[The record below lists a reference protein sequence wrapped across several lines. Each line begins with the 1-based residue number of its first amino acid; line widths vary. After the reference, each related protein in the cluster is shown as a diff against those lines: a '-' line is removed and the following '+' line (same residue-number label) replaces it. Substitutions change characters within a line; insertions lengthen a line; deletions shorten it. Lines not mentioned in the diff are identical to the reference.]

1 MTEQNSTPNDAKP
14 ADTAAAP
21 TNATTA
27 PTTLPQNAELTAN
40 QLGEYSAL
48 FNADRA
54 NIVAATAA
62 TSSGVL
68 KAATDYRGLRALP
81 REFSIELKQGSI
93 TSQRHSGRCWMF
105 ASLNVLRQD
114 VMRRWNLD
122 DFEFSETYLFF
133 YDKLEKS
140 NHYLEKVLETLDE
153 PTDSRLFQAI
163 NDYPAD
169 DGGWWAMFAALAA
182 KYGLVPKSAYPENA
196 NSRDSDALTQYLNAK
211 LREFALELRSA
222 HARGEGA
229 DELRGRKSAMMNVVY
244 RIVAVALGEPPRS
257 FDWVVRGKDD
267 DDADTKTGDAT
278 AEGKSADAGATAG
291 GKDSGGN
298 SADAKKSD
306 AKKPDDGFVKGKVI
320 AEYGITPMAFYAKY
334 VKQDLD
340 RYVGLVNA
348 PMKRTP
354 FGRLYRL
361 AHDGN
366 VVGGQPI
373 EFANVPLDV
382 FKKAIID
389 QLRGG
394 RPVWFACDCD
404 QFALRG
410 EGVFDRA
417 TVRVED
423 LFGIEYTMGK
433 GDRLE
438 YGVSPSNHAMTLIG
452 VNLDADGKPNRW
464 KIENSWGKDAGRDG
478 YFTATDAWFDD
489 YVNEVAIHDDV
500 LDDATKA
507 IFGTK
512 PVMVQPWEPIS
523 RATRCM

>member
-1 MTEQNSTPNDAKP
+1 MNE
-14 ADTAAAP
+14 
-21 TNATTA
+21 TTMN
-27 PTTLPQNAELTAN
+27 QNAALTAN

-54 NIVAATAA
+54 NIVAASAA

-81 REFSIELKQGSI
+81 REFSIELKQGSV

-114 VMRRWNLD
+114 VIRRWELD

-140 NHYLEKVLETLDE
+140 NYYLEQVLATLDE
-153 PTDSRLFQAI
+153 PTDSRLFQAV
-163 NDYPAD
+163 NGYPAD

-211 LREFALELRSA
+211 LREFALELRTAYANGTSV
-222 HARGEGA
+222 
-229 DELRGRKSAMMNVVY
+229 DELRGRKSAMMNDVY
-244 RIVAVALGEPPRS
+244 RIVAVSLGEPPRS

-267 DDADTKTGDAT
+267 DEDDKGKKNNKGEAVKADGADDSAKDGAKNDAEA
-278 AEGKSADAGATAG
+278 
-291 GKDSGGN
+291 
-298 SADAKKSD
+298 AKD

-320 AEYGITPMAFYAKY
+320 AEYGITPKEFYDKY

-361 AHDGN
+361 AHEGN

-373 EFANVPLDV
+373 EFANVTLDV

-417 TVRVED
+417 SVRVED

-452 VNLDADGKPNRW
+452 VNLDASGRPNRW

-500 LDDATKA
+500 LDDETKA
-507 IFGTK
+507 IFGTE

-523 RATRCM
+523 RATRCE

>member
-1 MTEQNSTPNDAKP
+1 MNETTNTSDIATANDP
-14 ADTAAAP
+14 A
-21 TNATTA
+21 
-27 PTTLPQNAELTAN
+27 AELTAERLN
-40 QLGEYSAL
+40 EYSAR

-54 NIVAATAA
+54 NIIASTAA
-62 TSSGVL
+62 TGNGVL
-68 KAATDYRGLRALP
+68 KAATDQRGLRRLP

-93 TSQRHSGRCWMF
+93 TSQRRSGRCWMF

-114 VMRRWNLD
+114 VIRRWNLD

-140 NHYLEKVLETLDE
+140 NHYLEEVLATLDE

-163 NDYPAD
+163 NGYPAD

-196 NSRDSDALTQYLNAK
+196 NSKDSEAFTQYLNAK
-211 LREFALELRSA
+211 LREFALELRTA
-222 HARGEGA
+222 HAHGA
-229 DELRGRKSAMMNVVY
+229 DVETLRRRKTEMMNDVY
-244 RIVAVALGEPPRS
+244 RIVAVALGEPPAT

-267 DDADTKTGDAT
+267 DDEDKSAKTGDD
-278 AEGKSADAGATAG
+278 GKTG
-291 GKDSGGN
+291 DS
-298 SADAKKSD
+298 
-306 AKKPDDGFVKGKVI
+306 KPDKTNDGFGDSFVSGKLIV
-320 AEYGITPMAFYAKY
+320 EHDITPMEFYAKY

-340 RYVGLVNA
+340 HYVGLVNA
-348 PMKRTP
+348 PMARTP

-373 EFANVPLDV
+373 EFANVRLDV

-410 EGVFDRA
+410 EGVFDR
-417 TVRVED
+417 TSVRVED

-438 YGVSPSNHAMTLIG
+438 YDVSPSNHAMTLIG
-452 VNLDADGKPNRW
+452 VNLDADGKPDRW

-478 YFTATDAWFDD
+478 YFTATDEWFDD

-500 LDDATKA
+500 LDEATKA
-507 IFGTK
+507 IFATE

-523 RATRCM
+523 RATRCA

>member
-1 MTEQNSTPNDAKP
+1 M
-14 ADTAAAP
+14 
-21 TNATTA
+21 
-27 PTTLPQNAELTAN
+27 LTAN

-93 TSQRHSGRCWMF
+93 TSQRRSGRCWMF
-105 ASLNVLRQD
+105 ASLNVLRHD
-114 VMRRWNLD
+114 VMRRWGLD

-140 NHYLEKVLETLDE
+140 NHYLEKILETIDE

-211 LREFALELRSA
+211 LREFARELRSA
-222 HARGEGA
+222 HENGVGM
-229 DELRGRKSAMMNVVY
+229 DGLRGRKSAMMNTVY

-257 FDWVVRGKDD
+257 FDWVARGKDD
-267 DDADTKTGDAT
+267 EDGKNGGAT
-278 AEGKSADAGATAG
+278 ESGTERAGAG
-291 GKDSGGN
+291 NDS
-298 SADAKKSD
+298 
-306 AKKPDDGFVKGKVI
+306 DDGFIKGTVI
-320 AEYGITPMAFYAKY
+320 VEHGITPMAFYAKY

-361 AHDGN
+361 EHDGN

-382 FKKAIID
+382 FKKAIVD

-404 QFALRG
+404 QFALRD
-410 EGVFDRA
+410 EGVFDRS

-452 VNLDADGKPNRW
+452 VNLDADGRPDRW

-507 IFGTK
+507 IFGTE

-523 RATRCM
+523 RATRCA